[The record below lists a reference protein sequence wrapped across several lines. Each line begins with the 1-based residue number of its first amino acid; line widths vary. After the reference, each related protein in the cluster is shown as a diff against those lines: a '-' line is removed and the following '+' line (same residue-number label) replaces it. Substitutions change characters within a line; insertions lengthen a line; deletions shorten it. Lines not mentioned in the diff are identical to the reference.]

1 MIRNSKYKSFWFFP
15 CLILSHILSVT
26 HLLLFKA
33 QLVVIPDCIKQ
44 APGGLYKNLQKIW
57 FARLLK
63 KIVSVWVRS
72 PFSNYALKL
81 VNFDIPIPTGKGLV
95 LVTCHTPWKRLLVRW
110 FFQNHYA
117 LIVDTGRSVKRK
129 NRLKNQRKGH
139 NELLHIIRHLRY
151 GGQVIIAADVF
162 NKSNDQPAEILGK
175 PGNLSLLP
183 ARLARI
189 ADVPLQ
195 AAVPILRNGR
205 IDIQTG
211 PLIDQ
216 HIPSSEMG
224 NIMQTLLGFFELQ
237 IRKNPSVWS
246 YFVNEPLSGFHKKHI
261 Q

>member
-1 MIRNSKYKSFWFFP
+1 MR
-15 CLILSHILSVT
+15 
-26 HLLLFKA
+26 
-33 QLVVIPDCIKQ
+33 
-44 APGGLYKNLQKIW
+44 
-57 FARLLK
+57 
-63 KIVSVWVRS
+63 
-72 PFSNYALKL
+72 
-81 VNFDIPIPTGKGLV
+81 
-95 LVTCHTPWKRLLVRW
+95 
-110 FFQNHYA
+110 

-205 IDIQTG
+205 IDIQ
-211 PLIDQ
+211 DR
-216 HIPSSEMG
+216 SF
-224 NIMQTLLGFFELQ
+224 N
-237 IRKNPSVWS
+237 
-246 YFVNEPLSGFHKKHI
+246 
-261 Q
+261 